1 MKHQEFEEMIVL
13 RLYGELSPEDGAR
26 LDDHLLGCAS
36 CREEAAACSKL
47 LQTLEEHGPIV
58 PSDDLVDARERL
70 LRALPRGHA
79 QRTKG
84 GDRRRAGFM
93 SWFGSG
99 YGFARAG
106 AAAGLLCAGFF
117 LGYLLF
123 SHGQGDAGLPG
134 LLDPFKSKDLSI
146 SSVRFEQQDP
156 KTNSVVL
163 SFEVAREVRLEGDL
177 DDPKIQRLLAY
188 SLISEDNPGVR
199 LRAVNAIGTEG
210 RPDDETVTALVAA
223 MKTDPNPA
231 VRHQALVALRRYPLS
246 TQIKKAFAEVLLQDK
261 NARLRIEAI
270 DALQSAAG
278 EGVKF
283 DADLIQEL
291 GRRLADDENSYVR
304 RKAKSFLSEVGYSAN

>member
-13 RLYGELSPEDGAR
+13 RLYGELSSEDGAR
-26 LDDHLLGCAS
+26 LDDHLLSCAS
-36 CREEAAACSKL
+36 CREEAASCSKL
-47 LQTLEEHGPIV
+47 FQTLEEHRPIV
-58 PSDDLVDARERL
+58 PADDLVDARERL
-70 LRALPRGHA
+70 LGTLSRGHTH
-79 QRTKG
+79 RKVG
-84 GDRRRAGFM
+84 GDRRRTGFI
-93 SWFGSG
+93 SWLGSG

-106 AAAGLLCAGFF
+106 AAAGLLCIGFF

-123 SHGQGDAGLPG
+123 SPGQGDAGLTG

-146 SSVRFEQQDP
+146 SSVRFEQQSP
-156 KTNSVVL
+156 ESNSVVL
-163 SFEVAREVRLEGDL
+163 SFKVGKEVRLEGDL
-177 DDPKIQRLLAY
+177 DDPKIQRILAY

-199 LRAVNAIGTEG
+199 LRAVNAIGSEG
-210 RPDDETVTALVAA
+210 RPDNQTITALVAA
-223 MKTDPNPA
+223 MKADPNPA
-231 VRHQALVALRRYPLS
+231 VRHQALLALRRYPLS
-246 TQIKKAFAEVLLQDK
+246 PEIKRAFAEVLLQDK